1 MVHRHG
7 LAENGGSIC
16 TIEKASNSQKE
27 TNGCLQHTMMAIS
40 KLWWVQTNLL
50 ISSKELSI
58 CIGQIDIIPHYI
70 KSIIQNIM
78 IAEKTHFGGN
88 ASAERGERKDKGWMK
103 NLRVYLPLAP
113 QVCNYHSGQLK
124 PTIVDRRSISLK
136 QLVSNQLFL
145 QLILPCWYLVAP
157 LMPFAL
163 ALRDNFFGGYIGT
176 VRTLSF
182 KKNFIMALMVIE
194 SPNF

>member
-88 ASAERGERKDKGWMK
+88 ASAERGERKSIIVIVRSFSTRGTISAH
-103 NLRVYLPLAP
+103 LRYIKLIERSLLRSCHASANSWTPLSWKH
-113 QVCNYHSGQLK
+113 Y
-124 PTIVDRRSISLK
+124 
-136 QLVSNQLFL
+136 
-145 QLILPCWYLVAP
+145 
-157 LMPFAL
+157 
-163 ALRDNFFGGYIGT
+163 
-176 VRTLSF
+176 
-182 KKNFIMALMVIE
+182 
-194 SPNF
+194 